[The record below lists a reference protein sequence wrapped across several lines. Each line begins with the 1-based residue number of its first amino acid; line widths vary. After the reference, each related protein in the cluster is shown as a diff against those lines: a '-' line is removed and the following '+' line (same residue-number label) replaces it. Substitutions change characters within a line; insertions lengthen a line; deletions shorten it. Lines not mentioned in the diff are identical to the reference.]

1 MADLFEEKNISPMLL
16 NEVKEP
22 FDNEDYIYELKL
34 DGIRCVAYIEPKSVT
49 LQNKRFKDLTPIY
62 PEISDIC
69 KCVKKRVILDGE
81 LVVLTN
87 GKPDFYAL
95 QKRSLMG
102 DKFRISLAAKKNP
115 VQFVAY
121 DIIYYDGKD
130 LTDNP
135 LMERKEYLSKAVSE
149 GHNLS
154 VSRWIERNG
163 VAFFQLAKKE
173 NLEGIVAKKKD
184 GLYHIGKRT
193 SEWIKI
199 KVMQDEDLLVL
210 GYQPDEDGKVKDLIL
225 GYYNEKGELKC
236 RGKVYLGV
244 SKAEQKIIADFAKK
258 NTVKRP
264 WFDKYKNTVWLKPQ
278 LVGTAHFMHE
288 TESGGMRQPVWKG
301 LRDDKQ
307 DG

>member
-1 MADLFEEKNISPMLL
+1 MSDLFEEKNISPMLL

-22 FDNEDYIYELKL
+22 FDDDDYIYELKL

-49 LQNKRFKDLTPIY
+49 LQNKRFKDLTDIY
-62 PEISDIC
+62 PELSDIS

-81 LVVLTN
+81 LVVLTD

-121 DIIYYDGKD
+121 DILYYDGKD
-130 LTDNP
+130 LTDYP
-135 LMERKEYLSKAVSE
+135 LMERKEYLSKAVTE
-149 GHNLS
+149 RHNLS

-163 VAFFQLAKKE
+163 VTFFELAKKE

-210 GYQPDEDGKVKDLIL
+210 GYQPDENGKVKDLIL
-225 GYYNEKGELKC
+225 GYYDEKGELKC

-264 WFDKYKNTVWLKPQ
+264 WFDKYKNAVWLKPQ

-301 LRDDKQ
+301 LRDDK
-307 DG
+307 

>member
-22 FDNEDYIYELKL
+22 FDDDDYIYELKL

-49 LQNKRFKDLTPIY
+49 LQNKRFKDLTDIY
-62 PEISDIC
+62 PELSDIC

-81 LVVLTN
+81 LVVLTD

-121 DIIYYDGKD
+121 DILYFDGKD
-130 LTDNP
+130 LTDKP
-135 LMERKEYLSKAVSE
+135 LFGRKEMLSKNVKE
-149 GHNLS
+149 GFNLS
-154 VSRWIERNG
+154 ISRYVPTNG
-163 VAFFQLAKKE
+163 VAFFELAKKE

-184 GLYHIGKRT
+184 GLYYIGKRT

-225 GYYNEKGELKC
+225 GYYDESGKLKC

-244 SKAEQKIIADFAKK
+244 SKAEQKIIAEFSKN
-258 NTVKRP
+258 NTVKKP
-264 WFDKYKNTVWLKPQ
+264 WFDKYKNVVWLKPQ
-278 LVGTAHFMHE
+278 LVGTAHFMRE

-301 LRDDKQ
+301 VTEDK
-307 DG
+307 

>member
-22 FDNEDYIYELKL
+22 FDDDDYIYELKL

-49 LQNKRFKDLTPIY
+49 LQNKRFKDLTDIY
-62 PEISDIC
+62 PELSDIC

-81 LVVLTN
+81 LVVLTD

-121 DIIYYDGKD
+121 DILYFDGKD
-130 LTDNP
+130 LTDKP
-135 LMERKEYLSKAVSE
+135 LFGRKEMLSKNVKE
-149 GHNLS
+149 GFNLS
-154 VSRWIERNG
+154 ISRYVPTNG
-163 VAFFQLAKKE
+163 VAFFELAKKE

-184 GLYHIGKRT
+184 GLYYIGKRT

-225 GYYNEKGELKC
+225 GYYDESGKLKC

-244 SKAEQKIIADFAKK
+244 SKAEQKIIAEFSKN
-258 NTVKRP
+258 NTVKKP
-264 WFDKYKNTVWLKPQ
+264 WFDKYKNVVWLKPQ
-278 LVGTAHFMHE
+278 LVGTAHFMRE

-301 LRDDKQ
+301 LREDK
-307 DG
+307 

>member
-1 MADLFEEKNISPMLL
+1 MLL

-22 FDNEDYIYELKL
+22 FDDEDYIYELKL
-34 DGIRCVAYIEPKSVT
+34 DGIRCVAYIEQKSVT
-49 LQNKRFKDLTPIY
+49 LQNKRFKDLTDIY
-62 PEISDIC
+62 PELNDIC
-69 KCVKKRVILDGE
+69 KCVKKRAILDGE
-81 LVVLTN
+81 LVVLTD

-121 DIIYYDGKD
+121 DILYHAGQD
-130 LTDNP
+130 LTDKP
-135 LMERKEYLSKAVSE
+135 LMQRKEKLSGVVTE
-149 GHNLS
+149 GYNLS
-154 VSRWIERNG
+154 VSRWIEKNG
-163 VAFFQLAKKE
+163 VAFFELAKKE
-173 NLEGIVAKKKD
+173 NLEGIVAKKKN

-193 SEWIKI
+193 SDWIKI

-210 GYQPDEDGKVKDLIL
+210 GYQPDESGKVKDLIL
-225 GYYNEKGELKC
+225 GYYDESGELKC

-244 SKAEQKIIADFAKK
+244 SKAEQKIIAEFAKK

-264 WFDKYKNTVWLKPQ
+264 WFDKYKNVVWLKPQ

-301 LRDDKQ
+301 LREDK
-307 DG
+307 